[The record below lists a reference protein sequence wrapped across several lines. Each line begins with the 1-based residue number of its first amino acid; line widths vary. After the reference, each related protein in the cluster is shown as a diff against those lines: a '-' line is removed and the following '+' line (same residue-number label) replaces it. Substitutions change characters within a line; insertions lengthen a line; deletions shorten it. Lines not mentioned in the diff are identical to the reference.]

1 MTMLPAGWG
10 PGWALGVVALWVV
23 CEGSGCSS
31 QAWGELQAREQA
43 ATRWPL
49 LPPANQRP
57 ASSLTTATHCSS
69 RNVTVEG
76 PCESLETARLL
87 ASPPLL
93 HSRSVV
99 VGIQFS
105 VFVLACTPPWSSV
118 RLLPSSLAAGTLAVE
133 NSPRQHRSSPSSEA
147 ASKRRPPPPP
157 CQTSSPG
164 TSRLAAS
171 VRLPQLTPGSIAII
185 NSDKV
190 PRAAPPYKILAWLT

>member
-31 QAWGELQAREQA
+31 QAWGELQAHEQA

-105 VFVLACTPPWSSV
+105 VFVLACTPVALCPPAPVVSCCWHT
-118 RLLPSSLAAGTLAVE
+118 RRRKFTPPTPLLALL
-133 NSPRQHRSSPSSEA
+133 
-147 ASKRRPPPPP
+147 
-157 CQTSSPG
+157 
-164 TSRLAAS
+164 
-171 VRLPQLTPGSIAII
+171 
-185 NSDKV
+185 
-190 PRAAPPYKILAWLT
+190 

>member
-1 MTMLPAGWG
+1 MLRQWAKTQQGRYLQSMTMLPAGWG

-57 ASSLTTATHCSS
+57 ASSLTTATYCSL
-69 RNVTVEG
+69 RNVTIEG
-76 PCESLETARLL
+76 PCDSLETARLL

-93 HSRSVV
+93 HSCSVV

-105 VFVLACTPPWSSV
+105 VFVLACTPRGPLSACSR
-118 RLLPSSLAAGTLAVE
+118 RLLLLA
-133 NSPRQHRSSPSSEA
+133 HSPSKIHPA
-147 ASKRRPPPPP
+147 NTAPRPPLKPRPNAAHHRHHVRQAHP
-157 CQTSSPG
+157 VRRG
-164 TSRLAAS
+164 SRPACDFLS
-171 VRLPQLTPGSIAII
+171 
-185 NSDKV
+185 
-190 PRAAPPYKILAWLT
+190 